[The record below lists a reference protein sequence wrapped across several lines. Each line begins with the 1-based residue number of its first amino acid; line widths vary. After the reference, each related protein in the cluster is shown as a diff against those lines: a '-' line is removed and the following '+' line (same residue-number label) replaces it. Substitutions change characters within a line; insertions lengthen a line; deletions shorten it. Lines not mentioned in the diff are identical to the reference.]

1 MRVVLDTNVIISA
14 LISQGPPHRIVAAWR
29 DQRFTALVSA
39 ALLAEYERAVH
50 YPKVRRAHGLD
61 DEELERFVGRII
73 RFGELVVPDT
83 RLSII
88 AADPDDDRVLECAE
102 AGDASHI
109 VTGDPHLLAL
119 ERYQEIPIL
128 APRAFLELLDANDHP

>member
-29 DQRFTALVSA
+29 EQRFTALVSA
-39 ALLAEYERAVH
+39 ALLAEYERAVR
-50 YPKVRRAHGLD
+50 YPKVRRSHGLD
-61 DEELERFVGRII
+61 DAELERFVGRFV
-73 RFGELVVPDT
+73 RFGELVVPQ
-83 RLSII
+83 RQLRIVS
-88 AADPDDDRVLECAE
+88 ADPDDDRILECAV
-102 AGDASHI
+102 AGAATQI

-128 APRAFLELLDANDHP
+128 APRAFLELLESSDNP